1 MMGLTN
7 YSEIFFY
14 QHRRFKQQNGGST
27 NQNIGVQQKMGLT
40 STQMDL
46 SSNGDGQIS
55 LIFHIADIFPYQSFF
70 GCVNIT
76 IFDSRNEFV
85 VSRYQFHLSLFV

>member
-1 MMGLTN
+1 MGLTN
-7 YSEIFFY
+7 YSGKLN

-55 LIFHIADIFPYQSFF
+55 LIFRIADIFPYQSFF
-70 GCVNIT
+70 GGVNRT

-85 VSRYQFHLSLFV
+85 VSRYQFHLSLFVWN